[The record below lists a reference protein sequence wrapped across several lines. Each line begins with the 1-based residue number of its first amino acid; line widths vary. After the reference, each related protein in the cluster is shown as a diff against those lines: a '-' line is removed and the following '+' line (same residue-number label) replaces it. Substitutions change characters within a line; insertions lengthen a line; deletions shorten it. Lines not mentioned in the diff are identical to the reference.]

1 MHASQ
6 SGPATPRR
14 ADEPKVHTD
23 VSCGAWL
30 CKMLTVF
37 MAVFVVGDIA
47 KQLILGPQVT
57 FIDAST
63 TASLQ
68 ASLSTAG
75 ASLSRAA
82 SAVAASVSG
91 GEADGPVGAA
101 ATLAEGTAWAAP
113 WAARATGGAKLET
126 DLVAAFPPPSG
137 INNSAI
143 LANRRAMSELRT
155 HPKVPTVIFGASSA
169 ALPADAAPAPGA
181 DAGEADAVPSILTDG
196 TILVL
201 RVRVTKGSADSVRA
215 VELSLGSTV
224 TIADGKSTDVA
235 WSEGA
240 MLHTLAPDLLTAP
253 NAATDA
259 MLPLPARRGGAPWT
273 HVRLRYVGC
282 DRWGHALGDV
292 DCDGASPAEPLVLA
306 LDAVSLR
313 PATAAARAAATKRLC
328 EPQLLMEGRGLSCLL
343 PDVCPMSALYSPL
356 VLPADGKYSGL
367 MATTGAGV
375 PGATKLFYTGALA
388 GEAQGFRC
396 GDVVSRVTV
405 GCKLARGWSTHKAVY
420 RGTYHPAGGGDP
432 VAVVIKEGGI
442 RYPAPFAGER
452 GVGFSPKQ
460 DAATQRATLQTMV
473 FEMSQEVLISELL
486 AGHPG
491 IPRQL
496 GACMDASDTLLA
508 TSVQAMGGV
517 HIGTKRDLVALAR
530 RSATPT
536 RAALRLA
543 QSAVSLFEYVVETRY
558 LRLEDLHWQVFDLK
572 GNVRTNFSDAPA
584 GMYAEDDLSQFA
596 VDSEDLETGL
606 NLQLID
612 LDKLLVSHDTE
623 LRWYVAEQMMPF
635 VAAQLLSPLQ
645 ELLPGLRVATK
656 RMLSPDVLLRP
667 PSFACLR
674 TWLAAADA
682 EKRLASLA
690 GKDWPDL
697 PCDPRVY
704 NEGVRS
710 RWENPH
716 FG

>member
-1 MHASQ
+1 MRH
-6 SGPATPRR
+6 
-14 ADEPKVHTD
+14 DEPKVHTD

-30 CKMLTVF
+30 CKLLTVF
-37 MAVFVVGDIA
+37 MAVFVIGDIA
-47 KQLILGPQVT
+47 KQLILGPEVT
-57 FIDAST
+57 IIDAST
-63 TASLQ
+63 TASLT
-68 ASLSTAG
+68 ASLSNAG

-82 SAVAASVSG
+82 SAVAATVSG

-101 ATLAEGTAWAAP
+101 ATLAAGNAWAAP
-113 WAARATGGAKLET
+113 WAAHASGGAKLDSE
-126 DLVAAFPPPSG
+126 LVAAFPAPAD
-137 INNSAI
+137 INNTAI
-143 LANRRAMSELRT
+143 LASGRAMAELHA
-155 HPKVPTVIFGASSA
+155 HPRVPTVVFAASA
-169 ALPADAAPAPGA
+169 TLPADAAPSP
-181 DAGEADAVPSILTDG
+181 EADSGEGVTVPSTLTDG

-201 RVRVTKGSADSVRA
+201 RVRVAKGGAESVRA

-224 TIADGKSTDVA
+224 TIADGKKTDIA
-235 WSEGA
+235 WTEGA

-253 NAATDA
+253 GTAHDA

-273 HVRLRYVGC
+273 HVRMRYMGC

-292 DCDGASPAEPLVLA
+292 DCDAASPAEPLVLA
-306 LDAVSLR
+306 LDSVSLR

-343 PDVCPMSALYSPL
+343 PDICPMSALYSPL
-356 VLPADGKYSGL
+356 MLPADGKYSGL
-367 MATTGAGV
+367 TATSGAGAAGSV
-375 PGATKLFYTGALA
+375 RLFPTGALA

-396 GDVVSRVTV
+396 SDVVSRVSI

-420 RGTYHPAGGGDP
+420 RGTYRPAGGGTP
-432 VAVVIKEGGI
+432 VRVVIKEGGI
-442 RYPAPFAGER
+442 RYPPPFAGER
-452 GVGFSPKQ
+452 GVGFAPTQ
-460 DAATQRATLQTMV
+460 DAATQHATLQTMY

-496 GACMDASDTLLA
+496 GACMEAESLLA

-530 RSATPT
+530 RSTSPT

-543 QSAVSLFEYVVETRY
+543 QSAASLFEYLVETRY
-558 LRLEDLHWQVFDLK
+558 LRLEDLHWQVFDLR

-584 GMYAEDDLSQFA
+584 GMYAEDDLSQFS
-596 VDSEDLETGL
+596 VDSDDLETGL

-623 LRWYVAEQMMPF
+623 LRWYVAEQIMPF
-635 VAAQLLSPLQ
+635 VAAQLLSPLA
-645 ELLPGLRVATK
+645 ELLPGLEVATK

-674 TWLAAADA
+674 QWLAKPDA
-682 EKRLASLA
+682 EKRLASMA
-690 GKDWPDL
+690 AHDWHDL
-697 PCDPRVY
+697 PCDPKVY

-716 FG
+716 FGRL